1 MTTSSTTPPSWEPRD
16 DAAGARWTRAVER
29 IISALIPVRVTVG
42 YDAGSPWPLPVK
54 IPVDRPRAV
63 RVIDIMEDPPDRERK
78 HSSGGVLTWRW
89 LRDGQIEIV
98 TIAGL
103 SGSLDY
109 TVTLEIV
116 R

>member
-16 DAAGARWTRAVER
+16 DATGARWTRAVER
-29 IISALIPVRVTVG
+29 ILSALIPVRVTVAH
-42 YDAGSPWPLPVK
+42 DAGSPWPQLVK
-54 IPVDRPRAV
+54 IPLERPRAV
-63 RVIDIMEDPPDRERK
+63 RVLDIIEDPPDRENKR
-78 HSSGGVLTWRW
+78 SSGGVLTWRW
-89 LRDGQIEIV
+89 LRSGQIEIV

-103 SGSLDY
+103 NSARDY